1 MLVVVGPWGLPLE
14 GRPDMG
20 SAGGI
25 GVERRVRQRQAAASM
40 RPSMRVVRVWDVGCR
55 LSVVGWLLTAATCPL
70 NAVAHSHSGR
80 WRWKVV
86 PLRASPHPPHRQ
98 SAKAGLCEAEDG
110 IQPLETGPMSLTV

>member
-55 LSVVGWLLTAATCPL
+55 LSVVGWLLTAVTCPL
-70 NAVAHSHSGR
+70 NAVPTRTLGVGDGKSSHFGL
-80 WRWKVV
+80 
-86 PLRASPHPPHRQ
+86 PLTPHRQ

-110 IQPLETGPMSLTV
+110 IQPLEIGPMSLTV